1 MNISNQKVMQKHYD
15 NTVKNRATALG
26 VVAGSALVASQA
38 HALEVSAALTGSDA
52 ESNIET
58 GAVWVLGI
66 VVLIYGARKVIGFF
80 SR

>member
-1 MNISNQKVMQKHYD
+1 MNNPNQQVMQKHYD

-26 VVAGSALVASQA
+26 VVAGSVLVASQA
-38 HALEVSAALTGSDA
+38 HALDVSTALTGSDA
-52 ESNIET
+52 EANIET
-58 GAVWVLGI
+58 GAIWALGI

>member
-1 MNISNQKVMQKHYD
+1 MDISNQNVMLKHYD
-15 NTVKNRATALG
+15 NTVKNRATALA
-26 VVAGSALVASQA
+26 VVGGSALVASQA
-38 HALEVSAALTGSDA
+38 HALDVSSALTGSDA

-58 GAVWVLGI
+58 GAIWALGI

>member
-1 MNISNQKVMQKHYD
+1 MNKSTQQVMQKHYE
-15 NTVKNRATALG
+15 NTTKNRATALA
-26 VVAGSALVASQA
+26 VVGGSALVASQA
-38 HALEVSAALTGSDA
+38 HALDVSAALTGSEA